1 MKRIG
6 KNKIDIRAVVA
17 AVAAGGGFEFAMQG
31 LAKRVDFVNA
41 NYLVTSSLSAS
52 VIGTGLIYF
61 GRDNISQAA
70 GYAMLGVAGQKG
82 AAKVSTLIVSTEEGG
97 MNGMSNK
104 RAQNLRGML
113 SRRKPGV
120 DQVKRNFVM
129 PGAANRENKPS
140 FAGAQNQRP
149 GATPNRTQSNASSY
163 GALAYADAI
172 YQIPQN

>member
-1 MKRIG
+1 MRKAG

-31 LAKRVDFVNA
+31 LAKRVDFVNQ

-61 GRDNISQAA
+61 GRDNVSQAA

-97 MNGMSNK
+97 MNGIGEK
-104 RAQNLRGML
+104 RAKNLRGML
-113 SRRKPGV
+113 SRRKPGA

-129 PGAANRENKPS
+129 PGARGREQRPAY
-140 FAGAQNQRP
+140 AGAPVAQP
-149 GATPNRTQSNASSY
+149 GGQPNRVQPAASNY

-172 YQIPQN
+172 YQIPS